1 MLKTKEEILD
11 IVNSVGLTQNAVF
24 DAEKLSFRTE
34 VRDMCAADKCN
45 MYGKNWACPP
55 ACGTLD
61 EIRDKASEY
70 SWGIVVQKTGQ
81 MEDPYDVDVMMET
94 EQELKKE
101 FTKLCDILIE
111 REKIDCF
118 PMGAGSCMRCSE
130 CTYPDAP
137 CRFPDKLFPSM
148 EACGLVVSD
157 TCELARIPY
166 YYGKN
171 TITYTC
177 CILFKGSSS

>member
-1 MLKTKEEILD
+1 MRTKEELIE
-11 IVNSVGLTQNAVF
+11 IANSLGLSQNGIF
-24 DAEKLSFRTE
+24 DVSKLAFRTE
-34 VRDMCAADKCN
+34 VRDMCAADRCQ

-61 EIRDKASEY
+61 EIREKASHY
-70 SWGIVVQKTGQ
+70 SWGLVVQKTGQ

-94 EQELKKE
+94 EKELKEQFLK
-101 FTKLCDILIE
+101 FCDVLME
-111 REKIDCF
+111 EEKIDCL
-118 PMGAGSCMRCSE
+118 PMGAGSCTRCKE

-137 CRFPDKLFPSM
+137 CRFPEKLFPSM
-148 EACGLVVSD
+148 EAYGLVVSD
-157 TCELARIPY
+157 TCQLADIPY

-177 CILFKGSSS
+177 CVLFK